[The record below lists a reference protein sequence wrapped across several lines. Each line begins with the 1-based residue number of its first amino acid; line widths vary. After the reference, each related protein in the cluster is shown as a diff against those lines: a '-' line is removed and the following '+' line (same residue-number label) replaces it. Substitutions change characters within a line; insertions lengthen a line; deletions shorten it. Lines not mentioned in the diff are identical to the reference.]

1 MDKYKN
7 SSKEELIERI
17 KELEYFNEALKE
29 EKNQEELLK
38 FPWAGNLG
46 HWYWNVKTNSVVGND
61 QKVLALNY
69 DKEDIPKEIGFEFFT
84 SKLHPEDYERVMD
97 NMRDHLLGN
106 TDAFEV
112 EYRIKTK
119 NGSWKWY
126 YDRGKITKRDDNN
139 EPVLLAGIVFD
150 ITEKKDIEQLIKR
163 ENKKLVEL
171 VNFDYLT
178 KILNRRGL
186 LNRLENEID
195 IAIANKE
202 NLSIIML
209 DIDKFKLVNDK
220 QGHLIGDK
228 VLKQIARNIKKNV
241 LGTDI
246 VGRYGG
252 EEFLVILPN
261 TDEKQAYCVAERIR
275 KNIQSEQFTNG
286 IRLTISGGVKQYHN
300 ESIIGFIDQADKYLY
315 KSKENGRNQISYKE
329 VSN

>member
-29 EKNQEELLK
+29 EKNQEELLT

-220 QGHLIGDK
+220 QGHLVGDK

>member
-29 EKNQEELLK
+29 EKNQEELLT

-163 ENKKLVEL
+163 QNKKLVEL

-220 QGHLIGDK
+220 QGHLVGDK